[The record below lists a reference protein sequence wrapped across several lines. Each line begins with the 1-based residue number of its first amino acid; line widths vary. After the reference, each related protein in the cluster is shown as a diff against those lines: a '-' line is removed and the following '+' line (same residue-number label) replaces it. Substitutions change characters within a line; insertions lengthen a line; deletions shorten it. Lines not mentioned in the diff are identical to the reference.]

1 MKEIEPKNREQEKKP
16 KKLKRHRKK
25 FNIVSTIKGK
35 MVLGFIAIVII
46 MGFISIATF
55 FTVRSFMLKF
65 DNMVQTTITANE
77 INNSL
82 SKIPQ
87 YLTMYINNNDKEQVD
102 HISAEISKI
111 EDNITLLRNIISDE
125 NDYEY
130 LDSIERFFISLK
142 EDIDGV
148 YGAGSKDKALEYSE
162 HAKTLVNFSINNV
175 DKLIASELDSQLLI
189 KANLSRQAS
198 AVGMIVLLAI
208 ILVSAISIIGSTI
221 YSNRIGGVIRQLSH
235 RAQDIADGNLNI
247 DYINVNS
254 KDELDTLAQSFNKM
268 VANLSSIISKIMSVS
283 ENVAHLAESLKSGT
297 VQSTRAIEQVAASIQ
312 QVSYGSSSQS
322 EQCKNTVEVVKK
334 QVERYD
340 KIHSNSRIV
349 LNTSIKASEAAE
361 SGNLKVGQL
370 IGQIGII
377 KEKIVGIQQ
386 VTSSLKE
393 QSNEIKIILDII
405 TNIASQT
412 NLLALNAAIESARAG
427 EYGRGFA
434 VVADEIRKLAE
445 RSAGAAEEISE
456 MLNDIQNKTD
466 QVVESMSEGV
476 KEVIEGAEMA
486 EEARNAFKEIVS
498 TSKDVDVQIKQ
509 IVEEIEQAVFEI
521 KRVEEMSQIIYDV
534 ARKSMSESQEIA
546 AAIEEQTAGQQEITS
561 TAAMLSD
568 LAENLKEMVNGFSL

>member
-1 MKEIEPKNREQEKKP
+1 LKEIEPKNREQEKKP

-393 QSNEIKIILDII
+393 QSNEIKIILDTI

-445 RSAGAAEEISE
+445 RSSGAAEEISE

>member
-393 QSNEIKIILDII
+393 QSNEIKIILDTI

>member
-393 QSNEIKIILDII
+393 QSNEIKIILDTI

-445 RSAGAAEEISE
+445 GSAGAAEEISE

>member
-393 QSNEIKIILDII
+393 QSNEIKIILDTI

-445 RSAGAAEEISE
+445 RSSGAAEEISE